1 MESATP
7 GAERLKTVIGPVVS
21 SLGCEL
27 WDAAITGP
35 RGRRMLRVYIDAPG
49 GVDLDDCVRVSRSLG
64 PALAAAGVAMDDV
77 DLEVSS
83 PGAERRLRGLEDYR
97 RFAGQRVRLRYRSG
111 EESEGVVEGTL
122 THVDEASLAVADRDG
137 RPHPVSLQA
146 VVEVRLAV
154 EFGAP
159 ERPRKRT

>member
-7 GAERLKTVIGPVVS
+7 GAERLKTVIRPVVS

-49 GVDLDDCVRVSRSLG
+49 GVSLDDCVRVSRSLG

-97 RFAGQRVRLRYRSG
+97 RFAG
-111 EESEGVVEGTL
+111 
-122 THVDEASLAVADRDG
+122 EASLTVADRDG
-137 RPHPVSLQA
+137 RPHPVSLRE
-146 VVEVRLAV
+146 VVEIRLAV
-154 EFGAP
+154 GFGAP
-159 ERPRKRT
+159 ERPRKRS